1 MLLAVYAAY
10 MLITAADLPAVLSIP
25 LLAVVLAQHSS
36 LQHEV
41 VHGHPFKNRAL
52 SEATVFPAIGLSIP
66 YGRFRDLHIAH
77 HRTPH
82 LTDPYDDPETEYLD
96 PAVHADLPAA
106 LRWLFALNRTL
117 AGRMAVGPA
126 ISLWRFYRADLA
138 DLAAGERAVWRA
150 WFLHIVGLIPVVL
163 WLSATGAMALWQILA
178 AAYLALS
185 LLKIRTF
192 AEHRAHERSGA
203 RSVIIEDRGPLALL
217 FLNNNLHAVH
227 HAHPRVAWY
236 RLPALYAE
244 RQARYRAQNGGYI
257 FPNYASLFA
266 RYLVRPKEPVAHPL
280 RPRA

>member
-10 MLITAADLPAVLSIP
+10 LLITAADLPAALSIP

-41 VHGHPFKNRAL
+41 MHGHPFRHRLL
-52 SEATVFPAIGLSIP
+52 SEATVFPAIGLAIP
-66 YGRFRDLHIAH
+66 YGRFRDLHMAH
-77 HRTPH
+77 HRTPD

-96 PAVHADLPAA
+96 PAVHADLPQP
-106 LRWLFALNRTL
+106 LLWLFAFNRTL

-138 DLAAGERAVWRA
+138 RLAAGERAVWLA
-150 WFLHIVGLIPVVL
+150 WLLHIAGLLPVFL
-163 WLSATGAMALWQILA
+163 WLTTLGTMALWQVMV

-192 AEHRAHERSGA
+192 AEHRAHERFGA

-227 HAHPRVAWY
+227 HAHPGVAWY

-244 RQARYRAQNGGYI
+244 RRARYRDQNGGYI
-257 FPNYASLFA
+257 FPTYASLFA